1 MRLTY
6 INTYNDYDKLL
17 KFQLLKVEKR
27 KYIFVYLFTPIT
39 LITLYLWSKNQLNNI
54 QLILLLF
61 YMLVPTIIGLLSPK
75 IFLLLNR
82 KLFKTA
88 SKLYKLS
95 DKKELSINTT
105 KEQINYSQSPEE
117 ISIFKFDD
125 IKYII
130 QNDDSIYILI
140 KDKPSPIFT
149 PIIPNSAFENEE
161 AKKEFIELLSFLFFK
176 IYGFKPFI
184 RGKNTTVSLAPVNF
198 HVKSHFHH
206 IKFSYWNIKI
216 Q

>member
-27 KYIFVYLFTPIT
+27 KFIFAYLFTPIT
-39 LITLYLWSKNQLNNI
+39 LITLYFWSKNQLTNI
-54 QLILLLF
+54 QLMLLLF

-75 IFLLLNR
+75 IFLSLNG

-88 SKLYKLS
+88 SNLYKLS
-95 DKKELSINTT
+95 DKKELAINTT
-105 KEQINYSQSPEE
+105 EEQINYLQSPKE
-117 ISIFKFDD
+117 ISSFKFDD
-125 IKYII
+125 IKDIV
-130 QNDDSIYILI
+130 QNDDSIYILR

-161 AKKEFIELLSFLFFK
+161 ARKEFINLILNK
-176 IYGFKPFI
+176 KC
-184 RGKNTTVSLAPVNF
+184 
-198 HVKSHFHH
+198 
-206 IKFSYWNIKI
+206 
-216 Q
+216 

>member
-117 ISIFKFDD
+117 ISSFKFDD

-130 QNDDSIYILI
+130 QNDDSIYIFR

-149 PIIPNSAFENEE
+149 PIIPNNAFENEE
-161 AKKEFIELLSFLFFK
+161 AKKEFIELLSK
-176 IYGFKPFI
+176 K
-184 RGKNTTVSLAPVNF
+184 
-198 HVKSHFHH
+198 
-206 IKFSYWNIKI
+206 
-216 Q
+216 

>member
-1 MRLTY
+1 
-6 INTYNDYDKLL
+6 
-17 KFQLLKVEKR
+17 
-27 KYIFVYLFTPIT
+27 
-39 LITLYLWSKNQLNNI
+39 
-54 QLILLLF
+54 
-61 YMLVPTIIGLLSPK
+61 MLVPTIIGLLSPK

-117 ISIFKFDD
+117 ISSFKFDD

-130 QNDDSIYILI
+130 QNDDSIYIFR

-149 PIIPNSAFENEE
+149 PIIPNNAFENEE
-161 AKKEFIELLSFLFFK
+161 AKKEFIELLSK
-176 IYGFKPFI
+176 K
-184 RGKNTTVSLAPVNF
+184 
-198 HVKSHFHH
+198 
-206 IKFSYWNIKI
+206 
-216 Q
+216 

>member
-88 SKLYKLS
+88 SK
-95 DKKELSINTT
+95 
-105 KEQINYSQSPEE
+105 
-117 ISIFKFDD
+117 
-125 IKYII
+125 
-130 QNDDSIYILI
+130 
-140 KDKPSPIFT
+140 
-149 PIIPNSAFENEE
+149 
-161 AKKEFIELLSFLFFK
+161 
-176 IYGFKPFI
+176 
-184 RGKNTTVSLAPVNF
+184 
-198 HVKSHFHH
+198 
-206 IKFSYWNIKI
+206 
-216 Q
+216 